1 MLANTTV
8 EEYRSDEMQFKFLF
22 CKQCNLLIGAKYAVV
37 NAVSDSDSSYNNSN
51 SSKDGLA
58 CSCRKEM
65 KYMLLKKKIKI
76 KQSKELLCNVIGLK
90 QELLFTVKDNM
101 NVIINE
107 HIHEH
112 DTSMLYPSIKWVIN
126 KETKSSLNEYVPKK
140 SQNDINI
147 IIHKVEGR
155 LFLLGK
161 NGYYNAL
168 INNLNTKYHHNVYF
182 VLVIKEIEDDNKEE
196 SFTQILNDLI
206 CKGGQ
211 EQLGYYREHNKI
223 LCVNDFN
230 LEHDVQG
237 IAKVF
242 KRLLHSRYETTTTT
256 SMNYVEHCKEEN
268 VDKDKE
274 LLKTIVGYEING
286 GNNIFSKC
294 NMI

>member
-1 MLANTTV
+1 M
-8 EEYRSDEMQFKFLF
+8 F
-22 CKQCNLLIGAKYAVV
+22 CKQCNLLLGAAYALTSIVKED
-37 NAVSDSDSSYNNSN
+37 NESDREVIMNNNNNKECLSHTN
-51 SSKDGLA
+51 RNGKV
-58 CSCRKEM
+58 EM
-65 KYMLLKKKIKI
+65 KYILLKKKIKI
-76 KQSKELLCNVIGLK
+76 KQSKELLCNIIGLK
-90 QELLFTVKDNM
+90 QELLFTVKDNL
-101 NVIINE
+101 NFIINE
-107 HIHEH
+107 HENETN
-112 DTSMLYPSIKWVIN
+112 TSIPSLKWVIN

-140 SQNDINI
+140 SQNDINV

-161 NGYYNAL
+161 NGYYNTL

-182 VLVIKEIEDDNKEE
+182 VLVIKELEDDNKEE

-211 EQLGYYREHNKI
+211 ERLGYYREHNKI
-223 LCVNDFN
+223 MCVNDFN
-230 LEHDVQG
+230 LENDVQS

-242 KRLLHSRYETTTTT
+242 KRLLYSRYELINTT
-256 SMNYVEHCKEEN
+256 SWNQIDYCKEEN

>member
-1 MLANTTV
+1 
-8 EEYRSDEMQFKFLF
+8 MQFKFLF
-22 CKQCNLLIGAKYAVV
+22 CKQCNLLLGAKYAVV
-37 NAVSDSDSSYNNSN
+37 NAVNDNDSGNSSSN
-51 SSKDGLA
+51 SKDGLE
-58 CSCRKEM
+58 CSCRKEV

-90 QELLFTVKDNM
+90 QELLLTVKDNL
-101 NVIINE
+101 NLIINE
-107 HIHEH
+107 HIN
-112 DTSMLYPSIKWVIN
+112 DTGTSLYPSIKWVIN

-161 NGYYNAL
+161 NGYYNTL
-168 INNLNTKYHHNVYF
+168 INNFNAKYHHNVYF
-182 VLVIKEIEDDNKEE
+182 VLVIKEIEDDDKEE

-230 LEHDVQG
+230 LEHDVQN

-242 KRLLHSRYETTTTT
+242 KRLLHSRYELINTSTTAVT
-256 SMNYVEHCKEEN
+256 SLNHVDHCKEEN

>member
-1 MLANTTV
+1 
-8 EEYRSDEMQFKFLF
+8 MQFKFLF
-22 CKQCNLLIGAKYAVV
+22 CKQCNLLLGAKYAVV
-37 NAVSDSDSSYNNSN
+37 NAVNDNDSGN
-51 SSKDGLA
+51 SSSNRKNGLE
-58 CSCRKEM
+58 CSCRKEVQ
-65 KYMLLKKKIKI
+65 YILLKKKIKI

-90 QELLFTVKDNM
+90 QELLFTVKDNL
-101 NVIINE
+101 NLIIN
-107 HIHEH
+107 

-161 NGYYNAL
+161 NGYYNTL

-211 EQLGYYREHNKI
+211 ERLGYYREHNKI

-230 LEHDVQG
+230 LEHDVQN

-256 SMNYVEHCKEEN
+256 SLNHVDHCKEEN